1 MKLFSGLIVV
11 AVRNLEAASAWYQE
25 KFDLRYEKVKPDVD
39 ESPSILLVSREGEPR
54 ISLMTKDDDD
64 AGEIDRPIMDTASA
78 AKAREWLLARGVEVG
93 PVQTDRQG
101 THFVEM
107 RDLENNMIEICEE
120 P

>member
-11 AVRNLEAASAWYQE
+11 AVRNLDAASAWYQE
-25 KFDLRYEKVKPDVD
+25 KFDLRYEKVKSDD
-39 ESPSILLVSREGEPR
+39 ASPSILLVSREGEPR

-64 AGEIDRPIMDTASA
+64 AGEMDRPIMDTANA
-78 AKAREWLLARGVEVG
+78 AKAREWLLARGVEVS

-101 THFVEM
+101 THYVEM